1 MRRRSAVIEKVEVPE
16 SIVAEVVADMGA
28 VVEVG
33 LKAAAAAAEAG
44 VEVIDTADLGY
55 LGLDTAD

>member
-1 MRRRSAVIEKVEVPE
+1 MIEKVEVPE

-33 LKAAAAAAEAG
+33 LKAAAAAAAEAG

>member
-1 MRRRSAVIEKVEVPE
+1 MIEKVEVPE

-33 LKAAAAAAEAG
+33 LKAAAEAG